1 MAVLSTPV
9 ADAFVHFDP
18 KVALVVALIAV
29 VVYFFKQHNDFEKRR
44 GGAKTLPGPK
54 GAPIIGN
61 LRQIPAVKPWV
72 ALKQWGDEYGEFPT
86 STSSLSCGEPVT
98 YPGFSV
104 PVKSGSSPTSAKQ
117 AHYTAS
123 DSVYRKL

>member
-9 ADAFVHFDP
+9 HDAFVRFDP
-18 KVALVVALIAV
+18 KVAFVVALIAI
-29 VVYFFKQHNDFEKRR
+29 VVYLFKQHNDFQKRK

-72 ALKQWGDEYGEFPT
+72 ALKQWGDEYGEPF
-86 STSSLSCGEPVT
+86 
-98 YPGFSV
+98 
-104 PVKSGSSPTSAKQ
+104 
-117 AHYTAS
+117 
-123 DSVYRKL
+123 